1 MATVQVSEQRPR
13 LRRDP
18 EHGILKGVCAGIGRH
33 LGIDPIIVRVVF
45 IAAAAAGGIGVVLYL
60 VAMVVVPAGDGR
72 ALGGRL
78 RSGRASIEVAAGA
91 GLLVLSVLLA
101 FRALGIWF
109 SDPVAWPLVLVA
121 AGGALLWRQSQQPGE
136 RLSPPPLSAE
146 APEPQPLEGGRA
158 GAYVRTAVGIL
169 LVVAAGIV
177 FLQGTGSLSAAR
189 DVVLAGVVVAV
200 GLGIVFAP
208 WILRLWRSLESERAS
223 RIRSQERAEMA
234 AHLHDSVLQTLALV
248 QHRAHDPAEVAALAR
263 RQERELRAWLAG
275 RVPAAADGDG
285 SLASALEAAAGEVE
299 RAHRVKVELV
309 VTGDAPLDERGEALV
324 AAARE
329 AIVNAAKFA
338 PDGGVDVFA
347 EAAGEG
353 VQVFVRDRG
362 PGFDP
367 ASVPP
372 DRRGVRESIVGRMER
387 HGGRAEIHP
396 APGGGTEVE
405 LSLPGAAR

>member
-1 MATVQVSEQRPR
+1 V
-13 LRRDP
+13 
-18 EHGILKGVCAGIGRH
+18 G
-33 LGIDPIIVRVVF
+33 
-45 IAAAAAGGIGVVLYL
+45 AAAAGGLGIAIYL
-60 VAMVVVPAGDGR
+60 IAMVLVPAGDGR

-78 RSGRASIEVAAGA
+78 RSGRAAAEVGLGA
-91 GLLVLSVLLA
+91 GLLMLSVLLA

-109 SDPVAWPLVLVA
+109 SDPVVWPVVLVA
-121 AGGALLWRQSQQPGE
+121 AGGALLWRQSQQPRE
-136 RLSPPPLSAE
+136 RVSPPPLDAE
-146 APEPQPLEGGRA
+146 TVPPPATRDRRNAA
-158 GAYVRTAVGIL
+158 GVVRTVVGVGLIA
-169 LVVAAGIV
+169 AAGIA
-177 FLQGTGSLSAAR
+177 FLQGTNSLSAAR
-189 DVVLAGVVVAV
+189 DVVLAMVVVAV

-208 WILRLWRSLESERAS
+208 WILRLWRSLETERAS

-248 QHRAHDPAEVAALAR
+248 QHRAHDPHEVAALAR

-275 RVPAAADGDG
+275 RTATDGRE
-285 SLASALEAAAGEVE
+285 SLAAALEAAADEVE

-309 VTGDAPLDERGEALV
+309 VTGDAPLDDRAEALV

-347 EAAGEG
+347 EAGEAG

-367 ASVPP
+367 AAVPP
-372 DRRGVRESIVGRMER
+372 DRRGLRESILGRMAR
-387 HGGRAEIHP
+387 HGGRAEIHA

-405 LSLPGAAR
+405 LSLPGAGR